1 MSSSSS
7 AECQHRCAQLISFGM
22 LLQDLSTRTDLLKQ
36 DHRSPSAGSRPRAT
50 SAQQPKPDASLDQ
63 PGQLPD
69 RTL

>member
-1 MSSSSS
+1 MSSSS

-22 LLQDLSTRTDLLKQ
+22 LLQDISTRTDLLKQ
-36 DHRSPSAGSRPRAT
+36 DHHPSAGSRPRAT

>member
-36 DHRSPSAGSRPRAT
+36 GSPSAGSRPRAT